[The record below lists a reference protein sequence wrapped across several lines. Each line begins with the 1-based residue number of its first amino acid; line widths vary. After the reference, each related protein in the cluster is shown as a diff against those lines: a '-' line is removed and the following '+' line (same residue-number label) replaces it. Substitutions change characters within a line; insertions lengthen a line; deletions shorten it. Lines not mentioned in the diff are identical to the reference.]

1 MFVADFLYVNYV
13 YQNGYLLI
21 VMLTKDKYLTT
32 QLNFGPLFDSYIRTP
47 QESGSKNK
55 TNNKNKKIRIMKK
68 IFFAAVAAL
77 FFGINANAQSV
88 NENEATVADVV
99 AELSQADALQFI
111 PMYQKMLTDIENVCR
126 TENDD
131 NVKTAK
137 IDDLKDLYYDIFS
150 EILVT
155 DQNDVAINSISMEYI
170 NNRIAK

>member
-1 MFVADFLYVNYV
+1 
-13 YQNGYLLI
+13 
-21 VMLTKDKYLTT
+21 
-32 QLNFGPLFDSYIRTP
+32 
-47 QESGSKNK
+47 
-55 TNNKNKKIRIMKK
+55 MKK

-131 NVKTAK
+131 DVKTAK

-150 EILVT
+150 QVLVT
-155 DQNDVAINSISMEYI
+155 EQNDVAINSISMV
-170 NNRIAK
+170 